1 MNRVLI
7 DIQIIIIYSVDIQID
22 KSEEVNKQKDDWYK

>member
-22 KSEEVNKQKDDWYK
+22 KSEKVNKQKDD